1 MKRNICIDS
10 CIDDSVP
17 MLVYVTLQRKNSYII
32 VHKCLECRCMSDTC
46 NAAVVLN
53 LAYLYLSDS
62 DLNQ

>member
-17 MLVYVTLQRKNSYII
+17 MLVYVTLQRKNSDIK
-32 VHKCLECRCMSDTC
+32 VHKCLECRCMSD

-62 DLNQ
+62 VNQ

>member
-1 MKRNICIDS
+1 MWRNICIDS

-17 MLVYVTLQRKNSYII
+17 MLVYVTLQRKNSDII
-32 VHKCLECRCMSDTC
+32 VHKCLECRCMSG
-46 NAAVVLN
+46 NADVVLN